1 MMNNNEFKQIKL
13 KPKTIDTPKKRI
25 SQSHP
30 PKSIEVIANIDSS
43 VNRLFIVL
51 TSLLFS
57 LSVIISVYFIV
68 TTGVKET
75 KQNVDSAI
83 DVVGNKMEKQIES
96 VKESQSE
103 NATQVVDSLTPVLK
117 ELGTNI
123 SNMNKNNESIDD
135 LTKQVK
141 EMNEYIK
148 KN

>member
-25 SQSHP
+25 SQSQP
-30 PKSIEVIANIDSS
+30 PKSIEVIENIDSS